1 MYRHAQPRHED
12 PRPVACLSANTTW
25 YVVNFR
31 SRLIASLIE
40 QGWRVVV
47 LSPTDRHVSRLIA
60 CGAEHVP
67 LELDNA
73 GTNPLRELHTLWS
86 IRRALKQ
93 IAPSVVL
100 TFTPKVNIYL
110 SMAARSL
117 HVPVIANISGLGRG
131 FESRGWLQRVSQVL
145 YLTALKWPSTVFF
158 QNEED
163 RTHFIA
169 AGLVRASRTQR
180 LPGSGVDV
188 QRFSP
193 RAKPQGGPMRFLLVA
208 RLLWAK
214 GVGEFVEAARIV
226 KAQHPDVEFAL
237 AGFVDVGNDAA
248 VPRATIE
255 AWEQEGLLTFLGSFD
270 DMVPVYAQADCVV
283 LPSYYREGVPR
294 SLLEAA
300 SMGKP
305 IITTDSVGCRDTV
318 AHGVTGWLVK
328 PRDAQVL
335 AEAMV
340 RVLHMP
346 ANQAA
351 QVSRQARQRIVAEF
365 DEQIVLD
372 AYGEAIHSA
381 RIDSS
386 NPAALAEPLQAFLK
400 NA

>member
-145 YLTALKWPSTVFF
+145 YRTALKWPSTVFF

-193 RAKPQGGPMRFLLVA
+193 RAKPQGGPTRFLLVA

-226 KAQHPDVEFAL
+226 KAQYPDVEFAL
-237 AGFVDVGNDAA
+237 AGFVDEGNDAA

-328 PRDAQVL
+328 PRDAQAL
-335 AEAMV
+335 AEAMA

-346 ANQAA
+346 ADQAA

-372 AYGEAIHSA
+372 AYGEAINDVIS
-381 RIDSS
+381 RQPGLI
-386 NPAALAEPLQAFLK
+386 FVY
-400 NA
+400 

>member
-1 MYRHAQPRHED
+1 MYRYAQPHHED
-12 PRPVACLSANTTW
+12 LRPVACLSANTTW

-31 SRLIASLIE
+31 SRLITSLID

-67 LELDNA
+67 LKLDNA

-86 IRRALKQ
+86 IRRTLKQ

-117 HVPVIANISGLGRG
+117 HVPVVANISGLGRG

-145 YLTALKWPSTVFF
+145 YRTALKWPSTVFF

-169 AGLVRASRTQR
+169 AGLVKASRTQR

-193 RAKPQGGPMRFLLVA
+193 RAKPHGGPMQFLLVA

-237 AGFVDVGNDAA
+237 AGFVDEGNDAA

-255 AWEQEGLLTFLGSFD
+255 AWEREGLVTFLGSFD
-270 DMVPVYAQADCVV
+270 DMVPIYAQADCVV

-328 PRDAQVL
+328 PRDAQAL

-340 RVLHMP
+340 RVLRIP
-346 ANQAA
+346 PEQTA
-351 QVSRQARQRIVAEF
+351 QMSLQARQRIVAKF

-372 AYGEAIHSA
+372 AYGEAVHSA
-381 RIDSS
+381 RIASS
-386 NPAALAEPLQAFLK
+386 NPAALADPLQAFLK

>member
-47 LSPTDRHVSRLIA
+47 LSPPDRHVSRLIA

-73 GTNPLRELHTLWS
+73 GTNPFRELRTLWS

-117 HVPVIANISGLGRG
+117 RVPVIANISGLGHG
-131 FESRGWLQRVSQVL
+131 FESHGWLQRVSQVL
-145 YLTALKWPSTVFF
+145 YRTALKWPSTVFF

-169 AGLVRASRTQR
+169 AGLVRASRTHR

-193 RAKPQGGPMRFLLVA
+193 RPKPAPGPFRFLLVA

-214 GVGEFVEAARIV
+214 GVGEFIEAARVV
-226 KAQHPDVEFAL
+226 KTQHPDVEFAL
-237 AGFVDVGNDAA
+237 AGFVDEGNDAA

-255 AWEQEGLLTFLGSFD
+255 AWEQEGLVKFLGSFD

-305 IITTDSVGCRDTV
+305 IITTDSVGCKDTV
-318 AHGVTGWLVK
+318 ENGVTGWLVK
-328 PRDAQVL
+328 PRDAQHL
-335 AEAMV
+335 AQAMLRAV
-340 RVLHMP
+340 HSSG
-346 ANQAA
+346 AEIA
-351 QVSRQARQRIVAEF
+351 QVGRRARLRTLAQF

-372 AYGEAIHSA
+372 AYGEALRSMM
-381 RIDSS
+381 IDWAS
-386 NPAALAEPLQAFLK
+386 PDALPEPIRPFLK